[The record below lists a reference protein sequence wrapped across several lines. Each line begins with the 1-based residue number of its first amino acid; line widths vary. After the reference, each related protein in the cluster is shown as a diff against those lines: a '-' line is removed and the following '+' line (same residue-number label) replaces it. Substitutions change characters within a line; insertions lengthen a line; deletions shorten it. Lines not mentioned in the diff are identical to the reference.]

1 MESDKEKDL
10 QFQSDR
16 TLRSR
21 RGEGTVPA
29 LSPSLSYDGPP
40 TACSAGAVEEH
51 TPAKIEEKE
60 RQLPRIISNELVKP
74 KSRRPGP
81 KCAKAKKKANNFAY
95 IRPSAGSPPPLE
107 GQATSLAESVSRP
120 GSPVSISGSVCDTEI
135 LDSLE
140 EESGDSE
147 VSIRTT
153 ASGSAKRY
161 RRPCTPTSK
170 YGRRE
175 ADPIDLSSGVEE
187 EDFSSI
193 RKRGRPVV
201 TGEGIE
207 IQAIRAKK
215 KVLQKLNEEIRTAK
229 EILESAYDPADFK
242 SKKRTAMAQRLEEEM
257 ANLPP
262 RDIVAQ
268 VLQAA
273 QQADNVAAK
282 STNLNGRFVRILREA
297 ALKIQVGT
305 DALVC
310 RQPADSINSKDSSES
325 QEEIQRLRA
334 EVSALRNELQ
344 TLRQQ
349 TKTGQEPP
357 VVQQN
362 MEVEMMDNGESITSL
377 VCPSPLPQREK
388 WPPVI
393 RPALRGERLILE
405 DGKESVEVKKIA
417 TPTATSTKDI
427 ESKWERK
434 FSSFAEEMRKEMR
447 RVLSAV
453 TQQVVSKDTATGA
466 RKSGLADAT
475 KRTAGDRPVP
485 GDCVKEDKGKK
496 KKKNKVSP
504 LPSSFTLP
512 VNRGPSKKTGP
523 SVLSTSKSATESLV
537 IQRPE
542 EQKWSQVIGRKAS
555 KKQKAQNSSV
565 TVPNSKGAKGQGEQ
579 GKGRTAG
586 TQKSFSSRKDGIKNA
601 KEKKKSRRRTPRIGN
616 RP

>member
-362 MEVEMMDNGESITSL
+362 MEVEMMDNGE
-377 VCPSPLPQREK
+377 K
-388 WPPVI
+388 
-393 RPALRGERLILE
+393 RLILE